1 MEATPRVYAA
11 LFDLMKNSGR
21 YWSEESEHVAYYMMK
36 VSQYSPTFS
45 RTFKDV
51 LTVVTDRV
59 EQKSIEI
66 RDFFEQ
72 GVLENIT

>member
-1 MEATPRVYAA
+1 
-11 LFDLMKNSGR
+11 
-21 YWSEESEHVAYYMMK
+21 MMK